1 MTHKLK
7 EVLQHTSLV
16 GLIVALTI
24 VIVTTQKL
32 IHNIV
37 SQIDNLTRNHIRL
50 FHICSQD

>member
-7 EVLQHTSLV
+7 EVLQHTTLI

-24 VIVTTQKL
+24 MIITTQKL

-37 SQIDNLTRNHIRL
+37 SQIDNLTRNRIRF